1 MQYLLCLRLR
11 LKPNTANPATG
22 TAREFLGEAL
32 QELAA
37 NHQPAPE
44 LPMSSIANGENHAGS
59 INSQNSEPHGFGRGF
74 LNKPSHGGQ
83 NAGHPVPRQD
93 MQEHLAQRAP
103 SANGAGAQRMTRSTV
118 RRIGVDSYDAG
129 TRLDGATADTAE
141 DGVNS
146 GRDADPDIA
155 TAGQQE
161 FCETGMYDSDGSLGE
176 GSEEEWTGKQRMAA
190 PGVKGGGSKR
200 ARISTGLV
208 EEAQGDCLIET
219 DVVLAA
225 EQRRS
230 ER

>member
-1 MQYLLCLRLR
+1 MPLPYLDRKARKARFACPHRRQAFPCPGPSSMQYLLCLRLR

-103 SANGAGAQRMTRSTV
+103 SANGAGAQRMTRSTA

-129 TRLDGATADTAE
+129 NTVGWR
-141 DGVNS
+141 NS
-146 GRDADPDIA
+146 
-155 TAGQQE
+155 
-161 FCETGMYDSDGSLGE
+161 
-176 GSEEEWTGKQRMAA
+176 
-190 PGVKGGGSKR
+190 
-200 ARISTGLV
+200 
-208 EEAQGDCLIET
+208 
-219 DVVLAA
+219 
-225 EQRRS
+225 
-230 ER
+230 